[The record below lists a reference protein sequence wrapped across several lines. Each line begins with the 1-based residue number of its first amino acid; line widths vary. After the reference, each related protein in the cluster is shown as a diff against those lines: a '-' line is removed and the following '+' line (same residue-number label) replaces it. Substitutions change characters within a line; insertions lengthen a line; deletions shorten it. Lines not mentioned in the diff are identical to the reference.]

1 MVSASKRNKK
11 TKVVEAAAP
20 AQPERSWGAIT
31 PALSPWVLEALDSMN
46 FERPTPVQSSTIPLF
61 LANKDVVV
69 EAVTGSGKTL
79 AFLLPVVERILRNPD
94 VTKKNHLAADIVSPT
109 RYGALP
115 PRAEHS
121 ADNGT
126 FVESLPRRF
135 TRSSSRSSPSTPPPQ
150 STSPI
155 PQPRNQRHASNRS
168 CSSAETPPLHTI

>member
-11 TKVVEAAAP
+11 AKVAEAAAP

-94 VTKKNHLAADIVSPT
+94 VTKKNHLAAVIVSPT

-115 PRAEHS
+115 PAR
-121 ADNGT
+121 GT
-126 FVESLPRRF
+126 
-135 TRSSSRSSPSTPPPQ
+135 
-150 STSPI
+150 
-155 PQPRNQRHASNRS
+155 QR
-168 CSSAETPPLHTI
+168 